1 MESTRHVPRVT
12 LRQWRMLHAVVECGG
27 FAPAAKCLHLS
38 QSAISH
44 AIKTMQENLGV
55 PILDVDGRRT
65 RLTAAGHAVHA
76 RALHLIKEAVT
87 TEELAQR
94 VAQGWEPEIRVAVDH
109 AFPSDILLNALHAFA
124 QLHGSSRVLLS
135 EMAAPD
141 VVEALREGNTEL
153 AIGRRIP
160 PGFLGDPLIEIEYI
174 AVTRPGRTMLV
185 NEGMELTAID
195 LECETQI
202 VMDRAG
208 RKVDG
213 PGHWGAGGGR
223 WHVSSLDTAIAAV
236 RDGLGFAWL
245 PRHRIEPWLEDK
257 TLIPLPLSEGRSNKV
272 ILNLIVAPIR
282 SAGLGVNNMAKILRT
297 VAAESRLTPA

>member
-1 MESTRHVPRVT
+1 
-12 LRQWRMLHAVVECGG
+12 MLHAVVECGG
-27 FAPAAKCLHLS
+27 FAQAAKCLHLS

-55 PILDVDGRRT
+55 PILDVDGRKA

-94 VAQGWEPEIRVAVDH
+94 VALGWEPEIRVVVDH
-109 AFPSDILLNALHAFA
+109 AFPGDMLLHALQAFA
-124 QLHGSSRVLLS
+124 QLHSSSRVLLS

-141 VVEALREGNTEL
+141 VVEALHEGNTEL

-174 AVTRPGRTMLV
+174 AVARPGRSTLI
-185 NEGMELTAID
+185 NEGMEVTPID

-202 VMDRAG
+202 VMDRAS

-245 PRHRIEPWLEDK
+245 PRHRIEPWLEDR
-257 TLIPLPLSEGRSNKV
+257 TLVPVPLSEGRSNKV

-282 SAGLGVNNMAKILRT
+282 GAGLGASNMAKILRT
-297 VAAESRLTPA
+297 VAAESGLTPS